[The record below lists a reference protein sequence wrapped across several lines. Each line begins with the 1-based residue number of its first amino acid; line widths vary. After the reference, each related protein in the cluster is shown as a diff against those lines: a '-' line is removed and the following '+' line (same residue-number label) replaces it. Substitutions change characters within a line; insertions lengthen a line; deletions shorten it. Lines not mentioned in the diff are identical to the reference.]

1 MKKKIHIIQILR
13 LIVQIGFL
21 VLLPALF
28 SQVFGEMKMIVTTLM
43 DGSFN
48 FKDMLPGMIEL
59 LIIVPLTVVFGRFFC
74 GWICA
79 FGTYND
85 LVYMAFQKLTG
96 KKFKMNA
103 RLDKILKS
111 VKYIVLAAIVAVVWI
126 LGIKAPS
133 GSNPW
138 DAFGMLKEFPT
149 AFPMLM
155 IGFGILALITVGAAF
170 VERFFCRY
178 LCPLGATFAILS
190 KLRIVSIDKPSEK
203 CGNCRVCTN
212 NCSMGIDM
220 YKKDKITSG
229 ECINC
234 MKCVESCP
242 RKNVKVNIL
251 GQKVSASLASAAAII
266 GFVGLYTASGV
277 MADAIQMG
285 QTQTIDTSNTVTDA
299 TSDTEGDA
307 AAVSPTSTPA
317 STPTNSPT
325 KAPAKAHVKATAKS
339 TKTTSQAT
347 KPTTTTTASKAVK
360 TAVKAVTKATKTYK
374 DGTYTGSGVGF
385 RPGTQVSVTIKSDKI
400 TSIQVTATNDDQQF
414 YRRAYSTIINKI
426 LSKQNTSVSTVS
438 GATYSSEGL
447 INAVANALKKAKI

>member
-1 MKKKIHIIQILR
+1 MKKKIHIIRILR
-13 LIVQIGFL
+13 LIIQIGFL

-48 FKDMLPGMIEL
+48 FKEMLPGMIEL
-59 LIIVPLTVVFGRFFC
+59 LIIVPLAVIFGRFVC
-74 GWICA
+74 GWMCA

-85 LVYMAFQKLTG
+85 LVYMVFQKLTG

-111 VKYIVLAAIVAVVWI
+111 VKYIVLAAIVVGVWI
-126 LGIKAPS
+126 LGMKAPT

-138 DAFGMLKEFPT
+138 DAFGMIKEFPT

-155 IGFGILALITVGAAF
+155 IGFGILALITVGAAL

-178 LCPLGATFAILS
+178 LCPLGATFTFLS

-212 NCSMGIDM
+212 NCSMGIDL
-220 YKKDKITSG
+220 YKNDKVTSG
-229 ECINC
+229 ECIYC

-277 MADAIQMG
+277 MADVVQMG
-285 QTQTIDTSNTVTDA
+285 QTQTVDTSETTADA
-299 TSDTEGDA
+299 TEDTSEDA
-307 AAVSPTSTPA
+307 TVSPTQ
-317 STPTNSPT
+317 TPTKAPS
-325 KAPAKAHVKATAKS
+325 KAPAKAHAKKTVKATKTATPAKAP
-339 TKTTSQAT
+339 TKA
-347 KPTTTTTASKAVK
+347 PTTTTKAKTAVK
-360 TAVKAVTKATKTYK
+360 TAVKAVKATTKIYK

-385 RPGTQVSVTIKSDKI
+385 RPGTQVSVTVKSDKI
-400 TSIQVTATNDDQQF
+400 TSIKVTATNDDREF
-414 YRRAYSTIINKI
+414 YRRAYSAIINKI
-426 LSKQNTSVSTVS
+426 LSRQNTSVSGVS
-438 GATYSSEGL
+438 GATYSCEG
-447 INAVANALKKAKI
+447 IRSAVANALSKARI